1 MKIIIAGAGN
11 VGTHLAKLLSREKQD
26 IILMDDDEEKL
37 SALSAN
43 FDLLTVT
50 ASPSS
55 ISGLKEVGVK
65 EADLFIAVTPDESR
79 NMTACMLA
87 TNLGAKKTV
96 ARIDNYEYLL
106 PKNKEFFR
114 KLGVDSLIYPEML
127 AAKEIVSSMRMSW
140 VRQWWE
146 FCGGALI
153 LIGTKMREKAEIL
166 NIPLH
171 QLGAPDIPYHV
182 VAIKRGTETIIPRG
196 DDVIK
201 LHDIVYFTTTR
212 KYIPYIRKIAGKED
226 YADVRNVM
234 IMGGSR
240 IAVRT
245 AQYVPDY
252 MQVKIVDND
261 INRCNRLTE
270 LLDDKTMIINGDG
283 RDMDLLASLAFGII
297 IAEIIHELG
306 VTDDKRVAFEISR
319 SGVIAGVLMA
329 IIYCGLALAGTQLS
343 TVMPD
348 ATNGAAILARSASMH
363 FGLAGTVVVF
373 AIFFLACMNVCIGL
387 ISCCSRYFCE
397 TYVVK
402 GGAEA
407 SEEAMRRPFA
417 VLAFVFAAFS
427 CVLSNVGL
435 DVILLFS
442 VPMLNALYPV
452 AIVLVLMGLVHGFC
466 DAYPQVWVWVGGVV
480 AVQSVITSVR
490 DAFFAGAWL
499 PFDALP
505 LADIGAAWA
514 PVAVVAFVIGLLHSR
529 FVAHSRS

>member
-37 SALSAN
+37 TALSSN

-106 PKNKEFFR
+106 PKNKEFFQ

-166 NIPLH
+166 NIPLYE
-171 QLGAPDIPYHV
+171 LGGPNIPYHV

-283 RDMDLLASLAFGII
+283 RDMDLLIEEGLKNTEAFVALTGNSETNILACLAAKRMGVEKTVAEVENIDYIGMAESLDIGTVINKKMIAASHIYQMMLDADVSNVKCLTVANADV
-297 IAEIIHELG
+297 AEFTVPAGAKITKHFIKDLG
-306 VTDDKRVAFEISR
+306 LPKGTTIGGMIRNGE
-319 SGVIAGVLMA
+319 GVLVTGDTL
-329 IIYCGLALAGTQLS
+329 IQPG
-343 TVMPD
+343 D
-348 ATNGAAILARSASMH
+348 H
-363 FGLAGTVVVF
+363 VVVF
-373 AIFFLACMNVCIGL
+373 CLSMMIKKIEKFFN
-387 ISCCSRYFCE
+387 
-397 TYVVK
+397 
-402 GGAEA
+402 
-407 SEEAMRRPFA
+407 
-417 VLAFVFAAFS
+417 
-427 CVLSNVGL
+427 
-435 DVILLFS
+435 
-442 VPMLNALYPV
+442 
-452 AIVLVLMGLVHGFC
+452 
-466 DAYPQVWVWVGGVV
+466 
-480 AVQSVITSVR
+480 
-490 DAFFAGAWL
+490 
-499 PFDALP
+499 
-505 LADIGAAWA
+505 
-514 PVAVVAFVIGLLHSR
+514 
-529 FVAHSRS
+529 

>member
-37 SALSAN
+37 TALSSN

-106 PKNKEFFR
+106 PKNKEFFQ

-166 NIPLH
+166 NIPLYE
-171 QLGAPDIPYHV
+171 LGGPNIPYHV

-283 RDMDLLASLAFGII
+283 RDMDLLIEEGLKNTEAFVALTGNSETNILACLAAKRMGVEKTVAEVENIDYIGMAESLDIGTVINKKMIAASHFYQMMLDADVSNVKCLTFANADV
-297 IAEIIHELG
+297 AEFTVPAGAKITKHFIKDLG
-306 VTDDKRVAFEISR
+306 LPKGTTIGGMIRNGE
-319 SGVIAGVLMA
+319 GVLVTGDTL
-329 IIYCGLALAGTQLS
+329 IQPG
-343 TVMPD
+343 D
-348 ATNGAAILARSASMH
+348 H
-363 FGLAGTVVVF
+363 VVVF
-373 AIFFLACMNVCIGL
+373 CLSMMIKKIEKFFN
-387 ISCCSRYFCE
+387 
-397 TYVVK
+397 
-402 GGAEA
+402 
-407 SEEAMRRPFA
+407 
-417 VLAFVFAAFS
+417 
-427 CVLSNVGL
+427 
-435 DVILLFS
+435 
-442 VPMLNALYPV
+442 
-452 AIVLVLMGLVHGFC
+452 
-466 DAYPQVWVWVGGVV
+466 
-480 AVQSVITSVR
+480 
-490 DAFFAGAWL
+490 
-499 PFDALP
+499 
-505 LADIGAAWA
+505 
-514 PVAVVAFVIGLLHSR
+514 
-529 FVAHSRS
+529 

>member
-37 SALSAN
+37 TALSSN

-106 PKNKEFFR
+106 PKNKEFFQ

-166 NIPLH
+166 NIPLYE
-171 QLGAPDIPYHV
+171 LGGPNIPYHV

-283 RDMDLLASLAFGII
+283 RDMDLLIEEGLKNTEAFVALTGNSETNILACLAAKRMGVEKTVAEVENIDYIGMAESLDIGTVINKKMIAASHIYQMMLDADVSNVKCLTFANADV
-297 IAEIIHELG
+297 AEFTVPAGAKITKHFIKDLG
-306 VTDDKRVAFEISR
+306 LPKGTTIGGMIRNGE
-319 SGVIAGVLMA
+319 GVLVTGDTL
-329 IIYCGLALAGTQLS
+329 IQPG
-343 TVMPD
+343 D
-348 ATNGAAILARSASMH
+348 H
-363 FGLAGTVVVF
+363 VVVF
-373 AIFFLACMNVCIGL
+373 CLSMMIKKIQKFFN
-387 ISCCSRYFCE
+387 
-397 TYVVK
+397 
-402 GGAEA
+402 
-407 SEEAMRRPFA
+407 
-417 VLAFVFAAFS
+417 
-427 CVLSNVGL
+427 
-435 DVILLFS
+435 
-442 VPMLNALYPV
+442 
-452 AIVLVLMGLVHGFC
+452 
-466 DAYPQVWVWVGGVV
+466 
-480 AVQSVITSVR
+480 
-490 DAFFAGAWL
+490 
-499 PFDALP
+499 
-505 LADIGAAWA
+505 
-514 PVAVVAFVIGLLHSR
+514 
-529 FVAHSRS
+529 

>member
-11 VGTHLAKLLSREKQD
+11 VGTHLAKLLSCERQD

-37 SALSAN
+37 STLSNN
-43 FDLLTVT
+43 FDLMTVT

-87 TNLGAKKTV
+87 HNLGALKTV

-106 PKNKEFFR
+106 PKNKEFFQ

-153 LIGTKMREKAEIL
+153 LIGAKMREKAEIL
-166 NIPLH
+166 DIPLH
-171 QLGAPDIPYHV
+171 QLGNPNIPYHV
-182 VAIKRGTETIIPRG
+182 VAIKRGTDTIIPRG
-196 DDVIK
+196 DDTIK
-201 LHDIVYFTTTR
+201 LNDIVYFTTTR

-261 INRCNRLTE
+261 LNRCNRLTE
-270 LLDDKTMIINGDG
+270 LLDDRTMIINGDG
-283 RDMDLLASLAFGII
+283 RDMDLLIEEGLKNTEAF
-297 IAEIIHELG
+297 
-306 VTDDKRVAFEISR
+306 VALTGNSE
-319 SGVIAGVLMA
+319 
-329 IIYCGLALAGTQLS
+329 
-343 TVMPD
+343 
-348 ATNGAAILARSASMH
+348 TNILACLAAKRMGVNKTVAEVENIDYIGMAESLDIGTVINKKMISASHIYQMMLDADVSNVKCLTFANADVAEFTVKADSKITKH
-363 FGLAGTVVVF
+363 LIKDLGLPKGTTIGGMIRNGEGILVTGDTLVRAGDHVVVF
-373 AIFFLACMNVCIGL
+373 CLSMMIKKIEK
-387 ISCCSRYFCE
+387 YF
-397 TYVVK
+397 
-402 GGAEA
+402 
-407 SEEAMRRPFA
+407 
-417 VLAFVFAAFS
+417 
-427 CVLSNVGL
+427 N
-435 DVILLFS
+435 
-442 VPMLNALYPV
+442 
-452 AIVLVLMGLVHGFC
+452 
-466 DAYPQVWVWVGGVV
+466 
-480 AVQSVITSVR
+480 
-490 DAFFAGAWL
+490 
-499 PFDALP
+499 
-505 LADIGAAWA
+505 
-514 PVAVVAFVIGLLHSR
+514 
-529 FVAHSRS
+529 